1 MTGTS
6 RPQVEPR
13 VAAPVAATLVAAML
27 LTMVGTGVAV
37 ARSRAPAASGPD
49 VAAAARVDAAP
60 PTSRPAP
67 SGDPL
72 RVRIP
77 AIGVV
82 APLVRLGLN
91 PDRTLEVPKYQE
103 AGWYT
108 GASRPGSAGP
118 AVIAAHVDSTTGP
131 AVFYRLKELKTGDT
145 VHVDYGDGTVTFSV
159 RESQS
164 FLKSSFPTAR
174 VYGATEDPELRLIT
188 CDGTFDRTARSY
200 RSNRVVWAGM
210 AVPDGHTT
218 APAAGVSPP

>member
-1 MTGTS
+1 MIGAS
-6 RPQVEPR
+6 RPQVDSR

-27 LTMVGTGVAV
+27 LALVGTGVV
-37 ARSRAPAASGPD
+37 VVRSRGPAMPGGEVVPSAGVGP
-49 VAAAARVDAAP
+49 AP
-60 PTSRPAP
+60 PTSTSVVAP
-67 SGDPL
+67 SGEPL

-108 GASRPGSAGP
+108 GASRPGSVGP

-131 AVFYRLKELKTGDT
+131 AVFYRLKELKPGDT
-145 VHVDYGDGTVTFSV
+145 VHVDYRHATVTFSV

-164 FLKSSFPTAR
+164 FPKSSFPTAR
-174 VYGATEDPELRLIT
+174 VYGATDDAELRLVT
-188 CDGTFDRTARSY
+188 CDGTFDRKARSY
-200 RSNRVVWAGM
+200 LSNRVVWAGI
-210 AVPDGHTT
+210 ANP
-218 APAAGVSPP
+218 